1 MAGDASASSSDI
13 THGTAMAETILRAMG
28 IAGQGATSA
37 QILPVDVYGS
47 SATTTSWNV
56 ALGIQAAVNGG
67 ATVLNLS
74 LGSSGDSSILDGMV
88 QQAIGDGILI
98 FAAAGNQPVA
108 TPTYPAAD
116 PGVMA
121 VTARGPGIDCVLC
134 ELRELCGFGAP
145 GNSVVYLGNQ
155 PWLVQGTS
163 VSTAY
168 MTGMAAGTKTATGQS
183 WTQIENSLKQNFPVP
198 QK

>member
-1 MAGDASASSSDI
+1 M
-13 THGTAMAETILRAMG
+13 
-28 IAGQGATSA
+28 
-37 QILPVDVYGS
+37 DVYGS

-74 LGSSGDSSILDGMV
+74 LGSSGDSSVLDTMV
-88 QQAIGDGILI
+88 QQAINDGIQI

-121 VTARGPGIDCVLC
+121 VTAVDRGLIASYANYGNFVD
-134 ELRELCGFGAP
+134 FGAP

-168 MTGMAAGTKTATGQS
+168 MTGLAAGTKTATGQS

>member
-1 MAGDASASSSDI
+1 
-13 THGTAMAETILRAMG
+13 MAETILRAMG
-28 IAGQGATSA
+28 IAGQGASSA

-56 ALGIQAAVNGG
+56 ASGIQAAVNGG

-98 FAAAGNQPVA
+98 FAAAGNQPV
-108 TPTYPAAD
+108 TSPTYPAAI

-121 VTARGPGIDCVLC
+121 VTATQNGQIAPYADYGSFVDLA
-134 ELRELCGFGAP
+134 AP
-145 GNSVVYLGNQ
+145 GTPVVYLGNQ

-163 VSTAY
+163 VSSAY
-168 MTGMAAGTKTATGQS
+168 MTGIATGTKTTTGEN
-183 WTQIENSLKQNFPVP
+183 WTQIGETP
-198 QK
+198 